1 MTGLIILAA
10 GPSTRLGK
18 PKQLLQYKGESLISR
33 AILAGQQSGCDP
45 IIAVLGA
52 HFEKIQAEI
61 DSETVHFVQN
71 QNWEEG
77 IGSSIRTGLSKL
89 LKLHPQINETII
101 MLCDQPFVDGSLLK
115 KLIHKRRSADKDI
128 VACTYSD
135 TIGVPVLYS
144 KICFPELLALK
155 GDEGAQKLLFRH
167 QQEVTT
173 VPFPKGSIDIDTAE
187 DYKALQ

>member
-33 AILAGQQSGCDP
+33 AVRAGKEAGCDP
-45 IIAVLGA
+45 IITVLGA
-52 HFEKIQAEI
+52 HSEKIHEEI
-61 DSETVHFVQN
+61 DSDTAQIIQN

-77 IGSSIRTGLSKL
+77 IGSSIRAGLSKL
-89 LKLHPQINETII
+89 LKLHPEIYETII
-101 MLCDQPFVDGSLLK
+101 MLCDQPFVDSILLEN
-115 KLIHKRRSADKDI
+115 IIRKRRSTGKEI
-128 VACTYSD
+128 VASAYGD
-135 TIGVPVLYS
+135 TVGVPVLYS

-167 QQEVTT
+167 LQEVTT
-173 VPFPKGSIDIDTAE
+173 VPFPKGVVDIDTAE
-187 DYKALQ
+187 DYERLK